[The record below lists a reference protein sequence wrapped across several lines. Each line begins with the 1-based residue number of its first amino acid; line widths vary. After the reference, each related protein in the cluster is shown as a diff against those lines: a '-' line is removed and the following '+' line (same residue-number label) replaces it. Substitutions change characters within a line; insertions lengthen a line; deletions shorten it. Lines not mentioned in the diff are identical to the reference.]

1 MDKQVMDVYGTHPEA
16 VTAPC
21 PVQRRTTAA
30 VTAAAGPY
38 GSTRRA
44 VDLSATPLA

>member
-16 VTAPC
+16 DTAPS
-21 PVQRRTTAA
+21 PVQRRT
-30 VTAAAGPY
+30 AAAGPS

-44 VDLSATPLA
+44 VGLSATPLA